1 MIYRLVFNTFFKGM
15 DPEKAHH
22 LVAAGLELAAK
33 FGVLRA
39 TRRAKPIKAM
49 GIDFEN
55 RFGMAAGFDKD
66 ARLVRAL
73 HALGFGHVEIGTV
86 TPRPQSGNPKPRMFR
101 LADQD
106 ALINRMGFNNDGA
119 EIIAKRLSALRQR
132 KNLPV
137 IGVNIG
143 KNKDTPAD
151 QAHLDYELATKA
163 LAPYADYLVVNVSSP
178 NTPGLRDLQQ
188 VAALGPI
195 LRVTLD
201 NSLGKPVLL
210 KLSPDLAD
218 SDLMDVLDLVIE
230 LRLAGVI
237 ATNTTVTRNLNAD
250 PKVLAESGGL
260 SGPILA
266 PRSVE
271 MLKLIRTRLDRS
283 FCVISVGG
291 VTTRQDVEERV
302 ALGADL
308 VQGYTGFVYHGPL
321 WPRRLAV
328 TS

>member
-1 MIYRLVFNTFFKGM
+1 M
-15 DPEKAHH
+15 
-22 LVAAGLELAAK
+22 
-33 FGVLRA
+33 
-39 TRRAKPIKAM
+39 
-49 GIDFEN
+49 
-55 RFGMAAGFDKD
+55 
-66 ARLVRAL
+66 
-73 HALGFGHVEIGTV
+73 
-86 TPRPQSGNPKPRMFR
+86 
-101 LADQD
+101 
-106 ALINRMGFNNDGA
+106 
-119 EIIAKRLSALRQR
+119 
-132 KNLPV
+132 
-137 IGVNIG
+137 
-143 KNKDTPAD
+143 
-151 QAHLDYELATKA
+151 
-163 LAPYADYLVVNVSSP
+163 
-178 NTPGLRDLQQ
+178 
-188 VAALGPI
+188 
-195 LRVTLD
+195 
-201 NSLGKPVLL
+201 
-210 KLSPDLAD
+210 
-218 SDLMDVLDLVIE
+218 LDLVIE